1 MKSNCFCASLHLR
14 KLNRMSYDFARF
26 GIIVLVMRPCAVV
39 LSVVT
44 GVFGWMCP
52 ISSRGIRS
60 GMAALQL

>member
-1 MKSNCFCASLHLR
+1 
-14 KLNRMSYDFARF
+14 MSYDFARL

-52 ISSRGIRS
+52 ISSREIRS